1 MRLASLSTLSLVAGL
16 GLVGCFGGDADEDD
30 DDGDGSG
37 ITPPGMG
44 GGGGGGGG
52 PDPSSDD
59 DGDGYTFAEEEAA
72 GTNPDY
78 AYSHP
83 YTGDYNVGNCED
95 GVAEGDAGAS
105 GSAYAV
111 GDIAANFSLMDQHG
125 EMVDL
130 YSFCGKTVM
139 LVSGA
144 FW

>member
-1 MRLASLSTLSLVAGL
+1 MRLASLSILSLVVGL
-16 GLVGCFGGDADEDD
+16 GLVGCFGSDADEDD
-30 DDGDGSG
+30 DGDGG
-37 ITPPGMG
+37 GVGLPGM

-59 DGDGYTFAEEEAA
+59 DGDGFTYAEEEAA

-83 YTGDYNVGNCED
+83 YTGDYNVGFCAD
-95 GVAEGDAGAS
+95 GVAEGDAGPS